1 MIDRPALF
9 ALVILF
15 AEYGIVIAEFR
26 MAAIPTST
34 LQLKGF
40 ACRPINQLRPFEYFH
55 FGVFGLHTPIMT
67 KQGDFDNEN
76 YKG

>member
-15 AEYGIVIAEFR
+15 AEYGIIITEFR
-26 MAAIPTST
+26 MAAIPTPT
-34 LQLKGF
+34 LKLEGF
-40 ACRPINQLRPFEYFH
+40 TRRPINQLRPFEYFH

-67 KQGDFDNEN
+67 K
-76 YKG
+76 